1 MARSLYSSGDNP
13 TRFYFPDG
21 QEAGETY
28 RLVHNAGDGL
38 GSILA
43 KRYYMPS
50 SDPSLVTAMRRLDA
64 GPVEFCTFGDVVTAH
79 GWISAG
85 AGESEAWDAYFSE
98 PIAGL
103 AIVERAAEPAPA
115 TPPRTRKPKASA
127 SA

>member
-1 MARSLYSSGDNP
+1 MTRSLYSGGDNP

-43 KRYYMPS
+43 KRYRMPTTR
-50 SDPSLVTAMRRLDA
+50 DGQLADIDEYQL
-64 GPVEFCTFGDVVTAH
+64 FGDIVSAH
-79 GWISAG
+79 GWIADGCGSQA
-85 AGESEAWDAYFSE
+85 AWDAYFSE

-103 AIVERAAEPAPA
+103 AIVEQAAEPAPA